1 MVLLVTML
9 VTTITI
15 LYDLTYYMVISF
27 YYVRI
32 VIEFNW
38 HSFHDL
44 LVLDKKIGMFQC
56 KF

>member
-1 MVLLVTML
+1 ML